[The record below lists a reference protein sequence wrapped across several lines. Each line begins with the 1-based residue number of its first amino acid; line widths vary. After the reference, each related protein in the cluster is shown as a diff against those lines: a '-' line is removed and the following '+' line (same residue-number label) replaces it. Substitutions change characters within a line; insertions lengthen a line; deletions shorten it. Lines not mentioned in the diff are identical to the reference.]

1 MHSQAELDR
10 SFLALSHPVRRAI
23 VERLVAGPATVGQAS
38 SGLGVSKPA
47 VTKHLFRFLLFA
59 LGSLS
64 VGLGVIGIFIPLM
77 PTTVFLLL
85 AAACYA
91 RSSDRFYQRLIANR
105 WLGSYIRN
113 SREGRGMSRRHKAV
127 TLALVWIGMLAT
139 GVLTL
144 EDWWARALL
153 AAIAVGVT
161 IHVAR
166 LPVAPPIIVRHPHEV

>member
-1 MHSQAELDR
+1 
-10 SFLALSHPVRRAI
+10 
-23 VERLVAGPATVGQAS
+23 
-38 SGLGVSKPA
+38 
-47 VTKHLFRFLLFA
+47 VTKHLFRFLLIA

-91 RSSDRFYQRLIANR
+91 RSSDRFYQRLIENR

-113 SREGRGMSRRHKAV
+113 SREGRGMSRRHKGV
-127 TLALVWIGMLAT
+127 TLALLWIGMLAT
-139 GVLTL
+139 IVFSL
-144 EDWWARALL
+144 EGWGARVLL
-153 AAIAVGVT
+153 AAIGLGVT

-166 LPVAPPIIVRHPHEV
+166 LPVAPPVIVRHPHEA